1 MAEITY
7 KGKSFEV
14 DEDGFLL
21 RFDDWCPEWMEYV
34 KESEGISEINA
45 DHQKILDFLQD
56 YYKKNGIAP
65 MVRILSK
72 NTGYKLKE
80 VYELFPSGPG
90 KGACK
95 WPACPSPLA
104 ACSPAATFW
113 KKRKGNL
120 PLFFDHAVP
129 AAAAPPVPCRA
140 PRRGLPLR
148 QYFVF
153 SQKPGQCCPPFT
165 PGQKNGIAL
174 P

>member
-1 MAEITY
+1 MHNRAFKRNSAGGEHSGWCSARAYRPGELSNIGPRRTCIAEITY

-34 KESEGISEINA
+34 KESEGIAEITP

-95 WPACPSPLA
+95 MA
-104 ACSPAATFW
+104 
-113 KKRKGNL
+113 RL
-120 PLFFDHAVP
+120 P
-129 AAAAPPVPCRA
+129 
-140 PRRGLPLR
+140 
-148 QYFVF
+148 
-153 SQKPGQCCPPFT
+153 KPTGCV
-165 PGQKNGIAL
+165 
-174 P
+174 

>member
-7 KGKSFEV
+7 KGKAFEV

-21 RFDDWCPEWMEYV
+21 RFDDWNPDWMEYV
-34 KESEGISEINA
+34 KESEGITDIGP

-95 WPACPSPLA
+95 MA
-104 ACSPAATFW
+104 
-113 KKRKGNL
+113 
-120 PLFFDHAVP
+120 
-129 AAAAPPVPCRA
+129 
-140 PRRGLPLR
+140 GLP
-148 QYFVF
+148 
-153 SQKPGQCCPPFT
+153 KPTGCV
-165 PGQKNGIAL
+165 
-174 P
+174 